1 MPCISS
7 TTNAPAIHTCLSGT
21 SPPICSDLS
30 IPIPCQQWCWIF
42 ASMAGATRECWIRY
56 KDGLRQRPV
65 LRDNVYVL
73 IGPGTFSAAKDEAR
87 LLRQGFRRFPALA
100 VLYPPAFS
108 QDELAAPPTGAF
120 LVGEPVGEKLNQYG
134 NVKSVRLPHSGI
146 SVAYSTRF
154 VRWVKDGD
162 PLVLGPDLCVPLTLS
177 DAVEGRD
184 VALEAALSRI
194 ESRRH

>member
-1 MPCISS
+1 MYIQYNQC
-7 TTNAPAIHTCLSGT
+7 A
-21 SPPICSDLS
+21 SDPHL
-30 IPIPCQQWCWIF
+30 PFRNF
-42 ASMAGATRECWIRY
+42 AADLFGFIDSHSVSAVVLDLRFNGGGDAGVLDPL